1 MNGTIKM
8 KNLVSIIFFQQIAN
22 ALEKNDATLISIKN
36 TNTHWS
42 NWGTHIQEEDY

>member
-1 MNGTIKM
+1 M